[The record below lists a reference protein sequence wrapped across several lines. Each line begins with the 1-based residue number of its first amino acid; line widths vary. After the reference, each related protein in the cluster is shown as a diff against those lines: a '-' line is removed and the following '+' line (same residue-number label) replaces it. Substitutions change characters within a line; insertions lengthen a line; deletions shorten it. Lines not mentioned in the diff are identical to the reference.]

1 MKAEAPR
8 QVARTNSTNAPVNV
22 CVFKISDCAGD
33 LWSSYRESNPP
44 QKLFQ
49 IQARVAN
56 KKANTNTQRAMHRQ
70 RSCAQVDHDARP
82 SVSVNI
88 RRALEDLSAP

>member
-56 KKANTNTQRAMHRQ
+56 KKSEYEHAARDASPAQLRAG
-70 RSCAQVDHDARP
+70 RS
-82 SVSVNI
+82 
-88 RRALEDLSAP
+88 